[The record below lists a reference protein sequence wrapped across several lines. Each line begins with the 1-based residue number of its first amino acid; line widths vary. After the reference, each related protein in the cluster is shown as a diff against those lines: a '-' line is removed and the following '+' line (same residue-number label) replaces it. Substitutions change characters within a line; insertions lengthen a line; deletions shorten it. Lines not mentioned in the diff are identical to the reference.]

1 MDARTVNGLPPA
13 AAHDGAVRCAMA
25 IELSKTSWI
34 VAVNTPMSEKIS
46 RYTLKGCDR
55 NGLLDLI
62 KKIRAR
68 AGQEFERPV
77 EVVSCYEA
85 GYDGSGFIAFLKRM
99 ACAITSLIRRAC
111 RSIAERGERRQTVS
125 MWPNCCAR

>member
-1 MDARTVNGLPPA
+1 MDALTVNSLPPA

-62 KKIRAR
+62 KNIRAR
-68 AGQEFERPV
+68 AGREFERPV

-85 GYDGSGFIAFLKRM
+85 GYDGF
-99 ACAITSLIRRAC
+99 
-111 RSIAERGERRQTVS
+111 
-125 MWPNCCAR
+125 

>member
-13 AAHDGAVRCAMA
+13 TAHDGAVRCAMA

-62 KKIRAR
+62 KKIRA
-68 AGQEFERPV
+68 
-77 EVVSCYEA
+77 C
-85 GYDGSGFIAFLKRM
+85 
-99 ACAITSLIRRAC
+99 
-111 RSIAERGERRQTVS
+111 
-125 MWPNCCAR
+125 WPRI